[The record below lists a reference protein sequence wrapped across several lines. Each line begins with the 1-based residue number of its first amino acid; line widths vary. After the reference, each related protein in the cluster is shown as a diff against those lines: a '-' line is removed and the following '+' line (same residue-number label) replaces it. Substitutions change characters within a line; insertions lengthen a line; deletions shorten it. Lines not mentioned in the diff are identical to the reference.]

1 MEKRWKKAAV
11 ETGTSQRLPCES
23 WQRLMGAWAMEMI
36 SRWGFKEVGG
46 GKTRWEVT
54 AIGLGGL
61 RRREEEGLEGL
72 TSGMKSI
79 QT

>member
-23 WQRLMGAWAMEMI
+23 WQRLMGAWATAMI
-36 SRWGFKEVGG
+36 SRRGFKEVGG

-61 RRREEEGLEGL
+61 RRWEEDG
-72 TSGMKSI
+72 
-79 QT
+79 